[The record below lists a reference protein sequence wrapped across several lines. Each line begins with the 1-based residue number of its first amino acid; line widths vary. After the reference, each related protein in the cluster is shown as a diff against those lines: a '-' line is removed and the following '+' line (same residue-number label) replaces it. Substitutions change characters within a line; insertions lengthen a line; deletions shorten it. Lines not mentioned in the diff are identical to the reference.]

1 MKNETRLT
9 LRDIKQQGIAHIEY
23 DYDVYEMMYKI
34 VFRKN
39 GKHVRMDVPVEF
51 VSKRYFVKS
60 TDKIWSLPIPEE
72 VEAQLILEGIC

>member
-23 DYDVYEMMYKI
+23 DYDVYEMTYKI

-39 GKHVRMDVPVEF
+39 GKHVYWNVPAELAVKE
-51 VSKRYFVKS
+51 YFVPS
-60 TDKIWSLPIPEE
+60 RDNIYSLVIPEE